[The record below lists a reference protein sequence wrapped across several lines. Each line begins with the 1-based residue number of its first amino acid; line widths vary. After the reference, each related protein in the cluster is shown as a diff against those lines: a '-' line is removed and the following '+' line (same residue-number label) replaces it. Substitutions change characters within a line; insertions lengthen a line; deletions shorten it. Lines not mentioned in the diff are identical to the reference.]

1 MGSFAYDPV
10 EIEQELR
17 NSRKIVEKSMELSRK
32 HVLTE
37 NYQDNKLLELVERLR
52 NEEYLKNSFEKALN
66 EVLGLLKEEQKK
78 NSFNERRIAELEGR
92 LEKEEKSKLDKIS
105 KKLKEIEKKTQKEG
119 LEQQK
124 ILKNKS
130 LERLLC
136 ENSSY
141 KQRDESE
148 RIDELQRRLK
158 DLEKLINKRNTG
170 VQSSK
175 IIKSGS
181 LVRTKQLKIPKK
193 TIK

>member
-105 KKLKEIEKKTQKEG
+105 KKLKEIEKKTQKER

-124 ILKNKS
+124 ILKNKRV
-130 LERLLC
+130 LGC
-136 ENSSY
+136 
-141 KQRDESE
+141 
-148 RIDELQRRLK
+148 
-158 DLEKLINKRNTG
+158 
-170 VQSSK
+170 
-175 IIKSGS
+175 
-181 LVRTKQLKIPKK
+181 
-193 TIK
+193 